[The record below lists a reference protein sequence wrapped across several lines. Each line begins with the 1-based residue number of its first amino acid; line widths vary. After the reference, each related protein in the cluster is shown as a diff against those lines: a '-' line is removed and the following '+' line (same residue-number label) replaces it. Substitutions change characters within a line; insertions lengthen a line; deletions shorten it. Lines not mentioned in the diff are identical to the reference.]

1 MSMMC
6 EIPAR
11 ATAAMLSAFQIPPP
25 TAIRPVTHIMSIP
38 TFLSPSENVSFQNLM
53 ERNVIAKP
61 EPNLDLS
68 SAEASPES

>member
-1 MSMMC
+1 
-6 EIPAR
+6 
-11 ATAAMLSAFQIPPP
+11 
-25 TAIRPVTHIMSIP
+25 MSIP